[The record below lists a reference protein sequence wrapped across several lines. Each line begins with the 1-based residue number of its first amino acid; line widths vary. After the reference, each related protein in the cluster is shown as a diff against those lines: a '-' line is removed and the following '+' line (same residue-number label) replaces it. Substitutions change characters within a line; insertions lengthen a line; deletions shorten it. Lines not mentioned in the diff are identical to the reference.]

1 MRIIQI
7 DVNKPIKV
15 DIPLC
20 ACIGY
25 FDGLH
30 KGHKE
35 LIDKTI
41 ELSKK
46 FNCEPAL
53 ITFDPDPWVTIKNL
67 TSVKHITTMKQR
79 INLIVKFGIRTI
91 IILKFTKEMSDLT
104 HEEFSNKILGSLNI
118 KAIVCGFDFRYG
130 QNGQGDIE
138 TLKNTSNFE
147 VHVIDSVNEDGQ
159 KISST
164 RISNELKHGS
174 IEKVNSLL
182 GYNYEIQGIVI
193 HGRNKG
199 STIGFPTANIEVE
212 QEYYIPRQGV
222 YACFIKVENKWHQAM
237 VNIGFNPTFNSVDK
251 VSVEAHILDFNKDIY
266 GKRVTLEFVKFLR
279 EEQKFNNIDNL
290 KLQLDQDIF
299 STRKALTNLK

>member
-1 MRIIQI
+1 
-7 DVNKPIKV
+7 
-15 DIPLC
+15 
-20 ACIGY
+20 
-25 FDGLH
+25 
-30 KGHKE
+30 
-35 LIDKTI
+35 
-41 ELSKK
+41 
-46 FNCEPAL
+46 
-53 ITFDPDPWVTIKNL
+53 
-67 TSVKHITTMKQR
+67 MKQR

-182 GYNYEIQGIVI
+182 GYNYEIQG
-193 HGRNKG
+193 
-199 STIGFPTANIEVE
+199 
-212 QEYYIPRQGV
+212 
-222 YACFIKVENKWHQAM
+222 
-237 VNIGFNPTFNSVDK
+237 
-251 VSVEAHILDFNKDIY
+251 
-266 GKRVTLEFVKFLR
+266 
-279 EEQKFNNIDNL
+279 
-290 KLQLDQDIF
+290 
-299 STRKALTNLK
+299 